1 MHQLKFLNNGGEMG
15 TLIREKD
22 WSQTSIDN
30 PDTWPQSLKTT
41 LSIVLNSKYPHF
53 IFWGKD
59 LICFYNDAYRPS
71 LGNEGKHLSIL
82 GEKAVDVWTESWDI
96 IEPLINGVFT
106 TGQSTWHEN
115 QLIPIFR
122 NNKIENVYWTFS
134 YSPIFDESDSIA
146 GVLTT
151 LVETTNEVNA
161 RKELEIANQQ
171 YHENIMQAPIAMC
184 IFKGDNYVVEIAN
197 KLTLDLWG
205 KEATQVLNKP
215 IFEGLPEAKGQ
226 GLEDIMSQV
235 YHTGVKFE
243 ANERAV
249 FLPKNGEL
257 QKHYLN
263 FVYQPI
269 KDINGNVTSIFA
281 MGIDVTPQVVAKHKI
296 IESEDK
302 LKIVIDASQL
312 GVWEFDSKQKTGI
325 YSDRYAQIFGY
336 QNKEQL
342 SINKIK
348 ELLHPDDA
356 EIRDN
361 ADKKVIETGNL
372 NYESRVFWQDGSI
385 HWVEVNGTLFYDEDN
400 KPLKMIGTIRDITD
414 DKKHEKEL
422 IERGEKLNVII
433 EASKLGIWEYDI
445 LGTKGTF
452 NDRYAEIFGFEK
464 KEHINLEKSNK
475 LLHPDDQITRD
486 NARDKVLESG
496 HLNYETQFFW
506 EDGSLHWMEVNGK
519 LYYDEKNEPLKMIG
533 TIRDI
538 TDEKMFEKDLLERE
552 EKFRLLADEMPQFVW
567 TADNQGSLNYFNKS
581 VYNYTGLNE
590 DTIVGDGWINII
602 HPEDRD
608 QNFLA
613 WKEAATNGN
622 DFIFENRFINKNG
635 ESRWQL
641 SRAKPL
647 KDNDGNIKMWIGTST
662 DIHDMK
668 EADQQKDFF
677 ISMASHELK
686 TPITS
691 IKGYVQLLSNKYRD
705 SQDPFLKNAL
715 NVLNKQVTT
724 LSTLVTDLLDVSKI
738 KSGSL
743 LLKKSKF
750 ALHDLVEEVIQE
762 IQLINPK
769 HQIIFCK
776 EAEGVVFADKENISQ
791 VLINFLTNA
800 VKYSP
805 DSLNVRVKSVLDNGK
820 IKITVSDRGIGLK
833 EADKVKVFERFYR
846 VEGKNEK
853 TFPGFGIGLFIA
865 AEIINKHEG
874 EIGVESKFGEGSTF
888 FFKLPIEN

>member
-22 WSQTSIDN
+22 WSQTSVGN
-30 PDTWPQSLKTT
+30 PATWPQSLRTT
-41 LSIVLNSKYPHF
+41 LSIVLSSKFPHF

-71 LGNEGKHLSIL
+71 LGNEGKHLTIL
-82 GEKAVDVWTESWDI
+82 GKKAIEVWTESWDI
-96 IEPLINGVFT
+96 IGPLINGVFT
-106 TGQSTWHEN
+106 TGHSTWSEN

-151 LVETTNEVNA
+151 LVETTNEVIT
-161 RKELEIANQQ
+161 RKELEKSLHQ
-171 YHENIMQAPIAMC
+171 YNENIMQAPIAMC
-184 IFKGDNYVVEIAN
+184 IFRGENFVVEIAN
-197 KLTLDLWG
+197 ELMLNLWG
-205 KEATQVLNKP
+205 KYAAQVLKKP

-226 GLEDIMSQV
+226 GLEDIMNQV
-235 YHTGVKFE
+235 YHTGEKFE
-243 ANERAV
+243 ANERPV

-269 KDINGNVTSIFA
+269 KDIDGNVTSIFA
-281 MGIDVTPQVVAKHKI
+281 MATDVTDQAVAKHKI

-342 SINKIK
+342 SIDKIK
-348 ELLHPDDA
+348 ELLHPDDE
-356 EIRDN
+356 EIRDD

-372 NYESRVFWQDGSI
+372 NYESRIFWKDGSI
-385 HWVEVNGTLFYDEDN
+385 HWIEVNGTLFYDEDN

-422 IERGEKLNVII
+422 IERGEKLNVVI

-452 NDRYAEIFGFEK
+452 NDRYAQIFGFEN
-464 KEHINLEKSNK
+464 KEQINLEKSNK
-475 LLHPDDQITRD
+475 LLHPDDQIIRD

-496 HLNYETQFFW
+496 YLNYETRFFW
-506 EDGSLHWMEVNGK
+506 EDGSIHWMEVNGK
-519 LYYDEKNEPLKMIG
+519 LYYDEKNEPIKMIG

-538 TDEKMFEKDLLERE
+538 TDEKMFANDLLERE

-581 VYNYTGLNE
+581 VYNFTGLNE
-590 DTIVGDGWINII
+590 ASIIGDGWVNII
-602 HPEDRD
+602 HSEDRD

-613 WKEAATNGN
+613 WKEATSNGS

-662 DIHDMK
+662 DIHEMK

-691 IKGYVQLLSNKYRD
+691 VKGYIQLLSSKYKD
-705 SQDPFLKNAL
+705 TQDPFLKNAL

-724 LSTLVTDLLDVSKI
+724 LTTLVTDLLDVSKI
-738 KSGSL
+738 NSGSL
-743 LLKKSKF
+743 SLKKSKF

-762 IQLINPK
+762 MQHINPK

-776 EAEGVVFADKENISQ
+776 EAEGIVYADKENISQ

-805 DSLNVRVKSVLDNGK
+805 ASLNVTVKSVLDNGK
-820 IKITVSDRGIGLK
+820 IKISVSDKGIGLK
-833 EADKVKVFERFYR
+833 EADRVKVFERFYR

-865 AEIINKHEG
+865 SEIINKHEG